1 MTIRLFILSPQPIFK
16 ARVNA
21 ASFAYPL
28 DSVAFDGVSLGTHSV
43 VNIGETILFG
53 STEGADDLGRQRVRI
68 FPTSNTLYFGRSS
81 QGIRDGECS
90 LTDNAYIT
98 ILRDHRVWSKT
109 PHIADDGTIYKDSSI
124 AYTDE
129 NEVPP
134 PVANAGPGFCG
145 TINAGTGL
153 ITVTFSAADS
163 FVTADG
169 AAISTYLWD
178 VGDGS
183 ITVGTSSS
191 STITATFGPGFRWVQ
206 LKVADDNANFH
217 DTFVPVFARDP
228 DDDDSVSNF
237 TIESHRITQTGQE
250 LSLRVRE
257 SIPASTYLD
266 GTLVMLWE
274 DEASG
279 PTDRDHMVFI
289 GWIQDE
295 RAAIEAQATGTLKDV
310 VLNCVDVAGRL
321 KALPG
326 FPTLLENNAAPDNWN
341 EYLDPNMDTYM
352 HHILHWHSTALDVAD
367 WTWSGTGST
376 YAFKILSSDGQS
388 LFDQVNRRAGALIPP
403 YMLTANTKGQMAVL
417 PDPLLQP
424 TADRTSTVQVTLDE
438 SEYSGIDYDHTRPP
452 RVHWLRA
459 NSIIASGSAVAT
471 AFAIAPGTAPGQGE
485 NAVDSG
491 EHLCVNQAAL
501 NAYAGN
507 LYARLNARQGRF
519 RVTLAAGDRQGIEPA
534 ALEWIWLTLPA
545 SVAAQR
551 GLSFANERFLCTQ
564 IDARYQSTR
573 AALLKTYTLTLERE
587 TSGTSAV
594 TVTIPTADP
603 VDDGDWNTAPEPDP
617 AFDSGLDG
625 GDQLAAIASN
635 GNIYTTSNFL
645 AATPT
650 WTTNSSAASAV
661 SITKLHGFVVD
672 PFSPGY
678 RGLGTEIRG
687 YAISNIGVWRVND
700 IFGTPSYTNLFNF
713 GQNISGGAES
723 GTIAASFGRFEA
735 VEADNPWIMAVQ
747 SRFSTTAGDNGV
759 YIAYS
764 QDAGATWSSEI
775 RPSTF
780 TQNTGTGAGTNR
792 VGVYLSPKT
801 PGLAYIGSFSAS
813 GAPPTGAMYRST
825 DWGATWSLVTDLD
838 IDQGD
843 GLGHSY
849 HVPWPS
855 NASEDL
861 VYYGYRDRTS
871 SQLKY
876 RLHRTQG
883 GVDVDIS
890 PLDSGKYF
898 GPLRGGFG
906 VRTYDND
913 RRYVLLAGVGND
925 SDDVEPASAG
935 TDAVAAVFF
944 SDDYGDTWTRLTSV
958 VAATTNANFAYQV
971 AFGASTPNIQ
981 YLFGNDGWLTYSSD
995 RGVTFASKEP
1005 TGATQELIGICG
1017 GPTV

>member
-21 ASFAYPL
+21 ASFQYPL
-28 DSVAFDGVSLGTHSV
+28 DSVAYDGVTLGTHSI

-53 STEGADDLGRQRVRI
+53 TTEGGDDLGRQRVRL

-228 DDDDSVSNF
+228 DDDDSISNF

-295 RAAIEAQATGTLKDV
+295 QAAIEAQATGTLKDV

-403 YMLTANTKGQMAVL
+403 YMLTTNTKGQMAVL

-438 SEYSGIDYDHTRPP
+438 SEYSDIDYDHTRPP

-459 NSIIASGSAVAT
+459 NSIIASGSTVAT

-534 ALEWIWLTLPA
+534 ALEWIWLTLPS

-551 GLSFANERFLCTQ
+551 GLSFTNERFLCTQ

-573 AALLKTYTLTLERE
+573 TALLKTYTLTLERE
-587 TSGTSAV
+587 TSGTAAV
-594 TVTIPTADP
+594 TVTVPAADP
-603 VDDGDWNTAPEPDP
+603 VDDGDWNTPPAEDP
-617 AFDSGLDG
+617 AFDNGLDG
-625 GDQLAAIASN
+625 GEVVGAVDRN
-635 GNIYTTSNFL
+635 GTVYRTSNFL

-650 WTTNSSAASAV
+650 WNANTSAASAV
-661 SITKLHGFVVD
+661 GGMTVQGFVVD

-678 RGLGTEIRG
+678 RGTGT
-687 YAISNIGVWRVND
+687 AINAYVLSTQRIWKLTD
-700 IFGTPSYTNLFNF
+700 IFGTPAYTELYAFAQTTGNS
-713 GQNISGGAES
+713 QEYAA
-723 GTIAASFGRFEA
+723 IAASFGRFFPTET
-735 VEADNPWIMAVQ
+735 DNPWLMAVQ
-747 SRFSTTAGDNGV
+747 SRYTTATDDNGV
-759 YIAYS
+759 YLVYS
-764 QDAGATWSSEI
+764 LDAGATWSSEI

-780 TQNTGTGAGTNR
+780 TQSFTAA
-792 VGVYLSPKT
+792 VEGVARPAIYLSPKT
-801 PGLAYIGSFSAS
+801 PGLAYVGSYSAS
-813 GAPPTGAMYRST
+813 GAPPTGAMYRSA

-843 GLGHSY
+843 SLGHCY

-861 VYYGYRDRTS
+861 VFYGYRDRTS
-871 SQLKY
+871 NQFKY
-876 RLHRTQG
+876 RLYRTQG
-883 GVDVDIS
+883 GTSVDVS
-890 PLDSGKYF
+890 PLDNGVRY
-898 GPLRGGFG
+898 GPVRNGFG
-906 VRTYDND
+906 VRTFDND
-913 RRYVLLAGVGND
+913 RRYVLLAGIAND
-925 SDDVEPASAG
+925 SDNAEPAATG

-944 SDDYGDTWTRLTSV
+944 SEDYGDTWTRLTSV
-958 VAATTNANFAYQV
+958 VAATSNAKFAYQC
-971 AFGASTPNIQ
+971 AFGASSADIM
-981 YLFGNDGWLTYSSD
+981 YIWGNDGYIAYSSD
-995 RGVTFASKEP
+995 GASFAAKSPP
-1005 TGATQELIGICG
+1005 TATVEIMGICG
-1017 GPTV
+1017 GGA